1 MFIWL
6 SIAAG
11 FLAAGL
17 WLYAARIKVPTNI
30 SSGYGGRVVGI
41 EEMAAGFKKQATW
54 NSYAAV
60 MTAVALGFQA
70 VAQLTVT

>member
-30 SSGYGGRVVGI
+30 SSGYGGLLGL
-41 EEMAAGFKKQATW
+41 KKWQRDLRSKQPGT
-54 NSYAAV
+54 V
-60 MTAVALGFQA
+60 ML
-70 VAQLTVT
+70 LS